1 MAFKHAKPVMTP
13 IRATCSGLM
22 ALLLLALL
30 SLFQA
35 EATASATANLGG
47 PSISTARQGDAVALL
62 RVTAKAQGLEIRA
75 GRPVPAKAVSG
86 NAAAIAPVSGF
97 FLLDRT
103 LPVLTAT
110 PSAFIPAPRVHAN
123 QPRAPPSAKAC

>member
-1 MAFKHAKPVMTP
+1 MAFKRAKPVMTP

-22 ALLLLALL
+22 ALLLLSLL
-30 SLFQA
+30 CLFQA

-86 NAAAIAPVSGF
+86 NAATIAPTTGF
-97 FLLDRT
+97 FLLDQA
-103 LPVLTAT
+103 LPVLAAA
-110 PSAFIPAPRVHAN
+110 PSAFVPARRVHAN
-123 QPRAPPSAKAC
+123 QPRAPPSA

>member
-1 MAFKHAKPVMTP
+1 MTP

-22 ALLLLALL
+22 ALLLLSLLL
-30 SLFQA
+30 SLLGLFQV

-47 PSISTARQGDAVALL
+47 PSISTVRQGDAIALQ

-86 NAAAIAPVSGF
+86 DAAAIALTAGF

-103 LPVLTAT
+103 LPAETD
-110 PSAFIPAPRVHAN
+110 PAN
-123 QPRAPPSAKAC
+123 Q

>member
-1 MAFKHAKPVMTP
+1 MAFKRAKPVMTP

-22 ALLLLALL
+22 ALLLLSLL

-86 NAAAIAPVSGF
+86 NAAAIASTTGF

-103 LPVLTAT
+103 LPVLTAA
-110 PSAFIPAPRVHAN
+110 PSAFVVVPRVHAN
-123 QPRAPPSAKAC
+123 QPRAPPSA

>member
-1 MAFKHAKPVMTP
+1 MAFKRAKPVMTP

-30 SLFQA
+30 GLFQA
-35 EATASATANLGG
+35 EATASATANLRG
-47 PSISTARQGDAVALL
+47 PSISTARQGDAIALL

-86 NAAAIAPVSGF
+86 NATAIAPVTGF
-97 FLLDRT
+97 FLLDQA
-103 LPVLTAT
+103 LPVLAAA
-110 PSAFIPAPRVHAN
+110 PSAFVSAPRVHAN
-123 QPRAPPSAKAC
+123 QPRAPPSV

>member
-1 MAFKHAKPVMTP
+1 MAVKRAKSVMTP

-22 ALLLLALL
+22 ALLLLSLL
-30 SLFQA
+30 SLFQV

-86 NAAAIAPVSGF
+86 NAAAIAPATGL
-97 FLLDRT
+97 FLLDQAW
-103 LPVLTAT
+103 PVPAAA
-110 PSAFIPAPRVHAN
+110 PSAFISAPRVHAN
-123 QPRAPPSAKAC
+123 QPRAPPSV

>member
-1 MAFKHAKPVMTP
+1 MAFKRAKPAMTP

-86 NAAAIAPVSGF
+86 NAAAIAPATGL
-97 FLLDRT
+97 FLLDQA
-103 LPVLTAT
+103 LPVLAAA
-110 PSAFIPAPRVHAN
+110 PSAFISAPRVHAN
-123 QPRAPPSAKAC
+123 QPRAPPSV

>member
-1 MAFKHAKPVMTP
+1 MAFKRAKPVMTP

-22 ALLLLALL
+22 ALLLLSLL
-30 SLFQA
+30 CLFQA

-86 NAAAIAPVSGF
+86 NAAAIAPATGF
-97 FLLDRT
+97 FLLDQA
-103 LPVLTAT
+103 LPVLAAA
-110 PSAFIPAPRVHAN
+110 PSAFISAPRVHAN
-123 QPRAPPSAKAC
+123 QPRAPPSA

>member
-1 MAFKHAKPVMTP
+1 MAFKRAKPVMTP

-22 ALLLLALL
+22 ALLLLPLL
-30 SLFQA
+30 SLFQV
-35 EATASATANLGG
+35 EATASAAANLGG

-86 NAAAIAPVSGF
+86 SAAAIASVTGF
-97 FLLDRT
+97 FLLDQAV
-103 LPVLTAT
+103 PVLAAA
-110 PSAFIPAPRVHAN
+110 PSVFIPAPRAPAN
-123 QPRAPPSAKAC
+123 QPRALPSV

>member
-1 MAFKHAKPVMTP
+1 MAFKRANPVMTP
-13 IRATCSGLM
+13 IRASCSGLM

-35 EATASATANLGG
+35 EATVSVTANLGG

-62 RVTAKAQGLEIRA
+62 RVTAKAHGLEIRA

-86 NAAAIAPVSGF
+86 NAAAIAPVTGF
-97 FLLDRT
+97 FLLDQA
-103 LPVLTAT
+103 LPVLASA
-110 PSAFIPAPRVHAN
+110 PSAFISVPRAHAN
-123 QPRAPPSAKAC
+123 QPRAPPSA

>member
-47 PSISTARQGDAVALL
+47 PSISTTRQGDAVALL

-86 NAAAIAPVSGF
+86 NAAAIAPTTGF
-97 FLLDRT
+97 FLLDQG
-103 LPVLTAT
+103 LPVLAAA
-110 PSAFIPAPRVHAN
+110 PSAFISAPRVHAN
-123 QPRAPPSAKAC
+123 QPRAPPSA